1 MYDLIIIGM
10 GISGISAAIYAKR
23 NNLNVLILEKNVPGG
38 LLNKINII
46 DNYPGFSSITGPELS
61 YNLFEQVNNNE
72 IEYKLEEALNIEIDN
87 NIKVVT
93 TNKSV
98 YKSKYLIIATGRIPR
113 RLGLKNEEKLIG
125 HGISN
130 CAICDGNL
138 YKQKDIAVV
147 GGGNSALEE
156 TIYLS
161 KLVNKIYLIHRKD
174 KFSAEEK
181 LIKEVQNIKNIEIIL
196 NANIVEIIENDNKI
210 KAIKLD
216 NNKIINI
223 DGLFEY
229 VGYIPGNNFIKSL
242 NITNEQGYI
251 EVNNNFETKLPGIY
265 AVGDSIDKA
274 YYQLVIAAN
283 DGATAAIDIIN
294 KINH

>member
-72 IEYKLEEALNIEIDN
+72 IEYKLEEALNIEIDD

-98 YKSKYLIIATGRIPR
+98 YKSKYIIIATGRIPR

-181 LIKEVQNIKNIEIIL
+181 LIKEVQNLKNIEIIL

-216 NNKIINI
+216 NDKIINI

-229 VGYIPGNNFIKSL
+229 VGYTPGNNFIKSL

-251 EVNNNFETKLPGIY
+251 EVNNNFETNLPGVY

>member
-23 NNLNVLILEKNVPGG
+23 NNLNVLILEKNAPGG

-113 RLGLKNEEKLIG
+113 RLGLKNEEKLIW
-125 HGISN
+125 
-130 CAICDGNL
+130 
-138 YKQKDIAVV
+138 Y
-147 GGGNSALEE
+147 
-156 TIYLS
+156 
-161 KLVNKIYLIHRKD
+161 
-174 KFSAEEK
+174 
-181 LIKEVQNIKNIEIIL
+181 
-196 NANIVEIIENDNKI
+196 
-210 KAIKLD
+210 
-216 NNKIINI
+216 
-223 DGLFEY
+223 
-229 VGYIPGNNFIKSL
+229 
-242 NITNEQGYI
+242 
-251 EVNNNFETKLPGIY
+251 
-265 AVGDSIDKA
+265 
-274 YYQLVIAAN
+274 
-283 DGATAAIDIIN
+283 
-294 KINH
+294 

>member
-87 NIKVVT
+87 NIKVIT

-181 LIKEVQNIKNIEIIL
+181 LIKEVQDLKNIEIIL

-251 EVNNNFETKLPGIY
+251 EVNNNFETNLPGIY